1 MSHTASCAG
10 CQGRRVIS
18 PESRLLHGETPKW
31 YLSSWFGGN
40 EIERACD
47 VFVFGRL
54 DCVGFASKHK
64 VLILLKSL
72 ALASFSPVGKW
83 LNRSDLLVL
92 HKQRVWLGVRSVRHR
107 HPSAS
112 SSSGSILCRGW
123 EAAFRPG
130 SCPCVSALS
139 GCEALTHRRQTWA
152 QNRNHGQPPADEG
165 GAVSREQRGDCGLG
179 ALVWEGAV
187 GPELEQRGAG
197 LPPPWPRSLVHYPEA
212 GVGCGGRKALC
223 YPPASPLRPVA
234 LPRSKGP
241 ARPWPPPLTLCPS

>member
-1 MSHTASCAG
+1 M
-10 CQGRRVIS
+10 
-18 PESRLLHGETPKW
+18 
-31 YLSSWFGGN
+31 
-40 EIERACD
+40 
-47 VFVFGRL
+47 
-54 DCVGFASKHK
+54 
-64 VLILLKSL
+64 
-72 ALASFSPVGKW
+72 
-83 LNRSDLLVL
+83 
-92 HKQRVWLGVRSVRHR
+92 RHR
-107 HPSAS
+107 MRA

-130 SCPCVSALS
+130 SCRCVSALS

-197 LPPPWPRSLVHYPEA
+197 LQDILPSRRARHWLRPGRRRACPLPGHAPLYTTQKL

-234 LPRSKGP
+234 LPRSEGP
-241 ARPWPPPLTLCPS
+241 ARPWLPPLTLCPS